1 MDEEEFE
8 RLEKII
14 SMLNEDYTIPN
25 EDYTIPNE
33 DYTIPNEDLEWM
45 IHKLRVQD
53 TMINLMASNLTSP
66 INGTDWV
73 KKYYKEEAEKRICG
87 K

>member
-1 MDEEEFE
+1 MDDDEFE

-14 SMLNEDYTIPN
+14 FMLNKGH
-25 EDYTIPNE
+25 
-33 DYTIPNEDLEWM
+33 TIPNEDLEWM
-45 IHKLRVQD
+45 THKLRVQD

-66 INGTDWV
+66 INSNDWV

>member
-14 SMLNEDYTIPN
+14 SMLNEGYTIL
-25 EDYTIPNE
+25 
-33 DYTIPNEDLEWM
+33 NEDLEWM

-53 TMINLMASNLTSP
+53 TMINLMALNLTSP
-66 INGTDWV
+66 INGIDWV

>member
-14 SMLNEDYTIPN
+14 SMLN

>member
-14 SMLNEDYTIPN
+14 SMLNEG
-25 EDYTIPNE
+25 
-33 DYTIPNEDLEWM
+33 YTIPNEDLEWM
-45 IHKLRVQD
+45 IYKLRVQD

-66 INGTDWV
+66 INSTDWV